1 MKALQAQR
9 VKNILKDQGRSQV
22 WLAGRLDM
30 DSTTLSH
37 ILSGYSRYRVT
48 TQLKAKIAEILGIP
62 YAMIYGEE
70 QEEGA

>member
-1 MKALQAQR
+1 MKALQALR
-9 VKNILKDQGRSQV
+9 VKDILKDQGRSQV
-22 WLAGRLDM
+22 WLAGRLGM